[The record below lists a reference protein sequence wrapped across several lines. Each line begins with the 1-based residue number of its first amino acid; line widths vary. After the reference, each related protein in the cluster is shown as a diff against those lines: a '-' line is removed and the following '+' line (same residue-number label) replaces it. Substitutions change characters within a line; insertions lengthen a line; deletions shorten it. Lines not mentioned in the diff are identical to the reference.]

1 MRSASASRQE
11 SPAGAG
17 DAGLP
22 EAEQLRAA
30 QAAMQQLQE
39 RIDALQAQQAA
50 QQQQQGQQ
58 QAALPL
64 PAPEPQPRRQLVQ
77 PQQLQY
83 ETAAQ
88 GSTLA
93 DWLFDVDRLFR
104 QLGLAEGDAAR
115 RIAEASLHWDRQVD
129 LWWRGREQQARTAG
143 APIASWAAFVAALQ
157 ANFVPTGD
165 AEAAARELLRLRM
178 KATESMDAYM
188 QRAALLLAR
197 ADSRIDAAT
206 AARIAVEGVDSSRFP
221 FALAAVRASMRRKPT
236 MPFNEVRLEL
246 TEAAA
251 HEPGLAAPSVGSSGG
266 AHRQSASSSGRQ
278 GASQK
283 QLRISALERQLQ
295 QLRAG
300 DSSEDE
306 AEGTEPVHT
315 APLGRQRGAGS
326 GGHVSGKQLVCN
338 KCGAAG
344 HVVSECR
351 SKKDQRT
358 CFVCGQPGHI
368 AMRCEQRK
376 GGGGGSDGSGPEGA
390 PKPKNA

>member
-1 MRSASASRQE
+1 M
-11 SPAGAG
+11 
-17 DAGLP
+17 
-22 EAEQLRAA
+22 
-30 QAAMQQLQE
+30 
-39 RIDALQAQQAA
+39 
-50 QQQQQGQQ
+50 
-58 QAALPL
+58 
-64 PAPEPQPRRQLVQ
+64 Q

-83 ETAAQ
+83 EAAAQ

-104 QLGLAEGDAAR
+104 QLGLAEADAAR

-129 LWWRGREQQARTAG
+129 LWWRGREQQARAAG

-197 ADSRIDAAT
+197 ADSRIDVAT

-221 FALAAVRASMRRKPT
+221 FALAAVRACMRRKPT

-251 HEPGLAAPSVGSSGG
+251 HEPRLAAPSVGSSDR
-266 AHRQSASSSGRQ
+266 AHRQGPSAAAAAAGARV
-278 GASQK
+278 ASQK

-306 AEGTEPVHT
+306 AGSTEPVHT
-315 APLGRQRGAGS
+315 APLGRQRGAG
-326 GGHVSGKQLVCN
+326 GNGQASGKPVVCN

-351 SKKDQRT
+351 SKKDQRS

-376 GGGGGSDGSGPEGA
+376 GGGGGGDGSGKEGA
-390 PKPKNA
+390 PQPKNA